1 MCESLSHRLESHE
14 TDKMFRM
21 WWLVSYGAGPDNSLL
36 HRHNYFP
43 SLFLFVQQTES
54 FFTTSTYSFEK
65 KLQNSFCCRRSGLF
79 SASSQEKQRIG
90 IKERKMTR
98 RRERKWGLWNKEK
111 KQGQHWRSDCSHQR
125 KKEQTE
131 ERREKAAS
139 STDHHHQH
147 GMEGWIRLSIHSTDD
162 EKQQQATSKKVEM
175 QEAKKRSYRRKSRG
189 RRPGKLF

>member
-1 MCESLSHRLESHE
+1 
-14 TDKMFRM
+14 MFRM

-36 HRHNYFP
+36 HRHNYFL
-43 SLFLFVQQTES
+43 SSFLCNR
-54 FFTTSTYSFEK
+54 
-65 KLQNSFCCRRSGLF
+65 QNLSSQPQLILLKRNCKTASVAEGAVFF

-111 KQGQHWRSDCSHQR
+111 KQGQHWRNDCSHQR

-131 ERREKAAS
+131 ERRERREKAAS
-139 STDHHHQH
+139 STDDHHQH